1 MPGRI
6 AQIKRTII
14 SIIGFFVL
22 FLGIAMILLPGPAFI
37 LIPLGLGILA
47 SEYPWARRMLERA
60 KGWVQRKAGHR
71 PHRGDTENRE
81 KNEF

>member
-1 MPGRI
+1 MAGRI

-14 SIIGFFVL
+14 SIVGFSIL

-47 SEYPWARRMLERA
+47 SEYPWARRMLERI
-60 KGWVQRKAGHR
+60 KGWIKRKADHR
-71 PHRGDTENRE
+71 ARREGPEDTEKRE
-81 KNEF
+81 E